1 MHPLRNDFGSIAAIA
16 AVLRQSPEAESY
28 SAGAAQGWSA
38 SHEPWSHVFVVT
50 RSFVLQTCDAR
61 DGGSAQVSACG
72 VRTGRLRHRRKKI
85 LKQMNL

>member
-38 SHEPWSHVFVVT
+38 SHEPWHTYLWSHVVSFCKLVMLEMVV
-50 RSFVLQTCDAR
+50 Q
-61 DGGSAQVSACG
+61 
-72 VRTGRLRHRRKKI
+72 
-85 LKQMNL
+85 LK

>member
-38 SHEPWSHVFVVT
+38 SHEPRSHAFVVT
-50 RSFVLQTCDAR
+50 RSRFCKLVMLEMVVQ
-61 DGGSAQVSACG
+61 
-72 VRTGRLRHRRKKI
+72 
-85 LKQMNL
+85 LK